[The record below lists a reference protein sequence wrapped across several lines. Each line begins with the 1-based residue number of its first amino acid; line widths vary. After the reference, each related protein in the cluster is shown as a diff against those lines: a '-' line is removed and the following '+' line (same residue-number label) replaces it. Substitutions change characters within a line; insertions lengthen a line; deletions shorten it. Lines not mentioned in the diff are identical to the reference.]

1 MKKYMESIDA
11 DIVTGGVKVTT
22 VKFIP
27 TIDDDNIKKEIIQ
40 NEMEKFNQ
48 YNYNK
53 ENNLSIFLEQ
63 NILNNEFAK
72 FLYEVEDM
80 EFQLIKNL
88 VKERKKRSI
97 TQKEIAEKTG
107 LSQQAISRI
116 EKYGNKPTL
125 TIYLKYMCAIGININ
140 NLFERE

>member
-1 MKKYMESIDA
+1 MR
-11 DIVTGGVKVTT
+11 VTT

-40 NEMEKFNQ
+40 NEIEKFDQ

-63 NILNNEFAK
+63 NILNNNFAK

-125 TIYLKYMCAIGININ
+125 TIYLKYMYAIGININ
-140 NLFERE
+140 DLFERE